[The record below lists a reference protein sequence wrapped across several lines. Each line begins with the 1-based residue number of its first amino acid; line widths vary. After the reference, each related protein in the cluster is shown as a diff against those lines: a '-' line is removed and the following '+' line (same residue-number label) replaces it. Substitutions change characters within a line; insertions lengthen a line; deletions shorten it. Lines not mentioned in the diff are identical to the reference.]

1 MASITGEGAIA
12 GLRDYIKQPSNKFN
26 RIIKSHKDF
35 KAKYSLTKIRDEM
48 KKQLQ
53 PQPAKPTKMLPIK
66 KLFGPQIFLITK

>member
-1 MASITGEGAIA
+1 MASVTGEGAIA

-48 KKQLQ
+48 KK
-53 PQPAKPTKMLPIK
+53 
-66 KLFGPQIFLITK
+66 